1 MTPGQNPEKTPDSN
15 ANITLLG
22 FDYGTKRIGVAV
34 GQTLLQSATPLTSLL
49 SRNHKPVW
57 VGVTRLIPE
66 WRPIELVVGLPFDL
80 DDTESE
86 VAGKAKR
93 FARQLH
99 GRYHLPVHMIDE
111 RLTSREAA
119 TILRT
124 QDKSD
129 GRLDVMAAALILET
143 WLRSFSKST

>member
-1 MTPGQNPEKTPDSN
+1 MTPGQHSAKPSDSN

-49 SRNHKPVW
+49 SRAHKPDW
-57 VGVTRLIPE
+57 DGITRLIAE
-66 WRPIELVVGLPFDL
+66 WRPMELVVGLPFNL

-111 RLTSREAA
+111 RLTTREAA
-119 TILRT
+119 SILQT
-124 QDKSD
+124 QDKRD
-129 GRLDVMAAALILET
+129 GRLDAMSATLILET
-143 WLRSFSKST
+143 WLRR

>member
-1 MTPGQNPEKTPDSN
+1 MTPAQHSGETPDSHT
-15 ANITLLG
+15 NITLLG

-34 GQTLLQSATPLTSLL
+34 GQTLLQSATPLATLHYT
-49 SRNHKPVW
+49 NHKPDW
-57 VGVTRLIPE
+57 DGITRLIAE
-66 WRPIELVVGLPFDL
+66 WQPLELVVGLPFTME
-80 DDTESE
+80 DTESE

-99 GRYHLPVHMIDE
+99 GRYHLPVHMVDE

-119 TILRT
+119 SILMT

-129 GRLDVMAAALILET
+129 GRLDALSAALILET
-143 WLRSFSKST
+143 WLRA

>member
-1 MTPGQNPEKTPDSN
+1 MIPGQHSGESSDSN
-15 ANITLLG
+15 TNITLLG
-22 FDYGTKRIGVAV
+22 FDYGSKRIGVAV

-49 SRNHKPVW
+49 YSNHKPDW
-57 VGVTRLIPE
+57 NGVTRLVAE
-66 WRPIELVVGLPFDL
+66 WQPAELVVGLPFDL

-99 GRYHLPVHMIDE
+99 GRYRLPVHMIDE

-119 TILRT
+119 SILQT

-129 GRLDVMAAALILET
+129 GRLDAMAAALILET
-143 WLRSFSKST
+143 WLRSSSAT